1 MENTLNECA
10 RRRKIQLEYNRN
22 HNITP
27 TTINKAIREGIEMLH
42 KAKELVMGSTNLS
55 EDDFDLESVLFELE
69 HQMLVYA
76 RNLQFEEAAKTRE
89 EIKNLLTK
97 YGLLENKTS
106 IKLDATKDILD
117 TMKKIKEKRHDKHA
131 DRR

>member
-1 MENTLNECA
+1 
-10 RRRKIQLEYNRN
+10 
-22 HNITP
+22 
-27 TTINKAIREGIEMLH
+27 MLF
-42 KAKELVMGSTNLS
+42 V
-55 EDDFDLESVLFELE
+55 LE

-117 TMKKIKEKRHDKHA
+117 IMKKIKEKRRDKHA